1 MTADRGYNHLDPE
14 RIRKAK
20 EKSEDS
26 DEKHASTYAQLTPM
40 KEYCK
45 KVHTLREISV
55 IFIWQLKS
63 IPKDRSNLFMPG

>member
-20 EKSEDS
+20 EKSQDS

-45 KVHTLREISV
+45 KVNNQRDKSV
-55 IFIWQLKS
+55 TFLGQWVAFK
-63 IPKDRSNLFMPG
+63 FYF